1 MPTRRSTLT
10 AGSALALLSSAR
22 VQAAGNSDEKPDEIV
37 ALFVQSAKSV
47 QFATDTKLLTL
58 SDISPQTVFF
68 SDRPERVAGNMRT
81 VDFVPFWSDG
91 KNSFLKDPP
100 NADVSIFLNGTLQQ
114 IVAELT
120 DPHLNGDTL
129 TYTVARVLQGTFPV
143 RANDVAVFIDIIGMP
158 WTPVSYAGVARR
170 SYRRA
175 YWYRR

>member
-22 VQAAGNSDEKPDEIV
+22 AQAGDERPDEIV
-37 ALFVQSAKSV
+37 ALFVQSAKSM

-100 NADVSIFLNGTLQQ
+100 NADVSIFVNGTLQQ